1 MENLNLSGLGTEKR
15 NPKSLHLDEL
25 STEDA
30 LKLMNQEDGR
40 VPEVIAEVIPVIAE
54 VVQKVTKVLAE
65 GGRLIYM
72 GAGTSG
78 RLGVL
83 DAVEC
88 RPTFGTSDH
97 QIIGLIA
104 GGNDAMFRAHENIED
119 QEQSGA
125 ADLQS
130 IQLTKQDIVIGIAAS
145 GRTPYVIGGL
155 KYANEMGAQTVGL
168 VCNLDSP
175 IKQVA
180 QTTIEVDCGPEVLTG
195 STRLKAGTAQKL
207 ILNMISTVSMVGLG
221 KVYQNLMVDVQP
233 TNEKL
238 RERSL
243 RILMEATDVT
253 RDQAQKIYEQAD
265 KNLKV
270 AILMQLLQI
279 DKQEAQKRLQLT
291 HGHVG
296 QAIITEVQL

>member
-1 MENLNLSGLGTEKR
+1 M
-15 NPKSLHLDEL
+15 
-25 STEDA
+25 
-30 LKLMNQEDGR
+30 
-40 VPEVIAEVIPVIAE
+40 
-54 VVQKVTKVLAE
+54 
-65 GGRLIYM
+65 
-72 GAGTSG
+72 
-78 RLGVL
+78 
-83 DAVEC
+83 
-88 RPTFGTSDH
+88 
-97 QIIGLIA
+97 
-104 GGNDAMFRAHENIED
+104 
-119 QEQSGA
+119 
-125 ADLQS
+125 
-130 IQLTKQDIVIGIAAS
+130 
-145 GRTPYVIGGL
+145 
-155 KYANEMGAQTVGL
+155 
-168 VCNLDSP
+168 
-175 IKQVA
+175 
-180 QTTIEVDCGPEVLTG
+180 LTG

>member
-1 MENLNLSGLGTEKR
+1 MENLNLASLGTEMR
-15 NPKSLHLDEL
+15 NQESARLDEL
-25 STEDA
+25 SSLEA
-30 LKLMNQEDGR
+30 LRLMNQEDSK
-40 VPEVIAEVIPVIAE
+40 VPQAISKVLPVINE
-54 VVQKVTKVLAE
+54 VVQQVTKVLEA

-88 RPTFGTSDH
+88 RPTFGTSDE
-97 QIIGLIA
+97 QIMGLIA
-104 GGNDAMFRAHENIED
+104 GGEGAMFRANENIED
-119 QEQSGA
+119 QKSSGV
-125 ADLQS
+125 ADLKAIHLS
-130 IQLTKQDIVIGIAAS
+130 SKDIVIGIAAS

-155 KYANEMGAQTVGL
+155 EYANAIGAQTVGL
-168 VCNLDSP
+168 VCNLNSE
-175 IKQVA
+175 IKKVA
-180 QTTIEVDCGPEVLTG
+180 KTTIEVDCGPEVLTG
-195 STRLKAGTAQKL
+195 STRLKSGTAQKL

-243 RILMEATDVT
+243 RILMEATGLDK
-253 RDQAQKIYEQAD
+253 QAAKEVYEQAD

-270 AILMQLLQI
+270 AILMHLLGVS
-279 DKQEAQKRLQLT
+279 KPEAHERLSASK
-291 HGHVG
+291 GHVK
-296 QAIITEVQL
+296 QALNEH

>member
-1 MENLNLSGLGTEKR
+1 MENLNLSTLSTEKR
-15 NPKSLHLDEL
+15 NQKSLQLDEL
-25 STEDA
+25 TSKEA
-30 LKLMNQEDGR
+30 LILMNQEDST
-40 VPEVIAEVIPVIAE
+40 VSVAVAKVIPVIDE
-54 VVQKVTKVLAE
+54 VVQKVIEVLST

-88 RPTFGTSDH
+88 RPTFGTSDD

-119 QEQSGA
+119 QPKSGA
-125 ADLQS
+125 DDLKA
-130 IQLTKQDIVIGIAAS
+130 IHLTEHDIVVGIAAS

-155 KYANEMGAQTVGL
+155 QYASEIGAQTVGL
-168 VCNLDSP
+168 VCNLNSP
-175 IKQVA
+175 IKQIA
-180 QTTIEVDCGPEVLTG
+180 QMTIEVDCGPEVLTG

-207 ILNMISTVSMVGLG
+207 ILNMISTVSMIGLG

-243 RILMEATDVT
+243 QILMEATDIS
-253 RDQAQKIYEQAD
+253 RNQAKEIYERAD
-265 KNLKV
+265 NNLKV
-270 AILMQLLQI
+270 AILMQLLDVTIEEAQRRL
-279 DKQEAQKRLQLT
+279 KQEN
-291 HGHVG
+291 GHVKK
-296 QAIITEVQL
+296 ALDMK

>member
-1 MENLNLSGLGTEKR
+1 MENLNLSTLSTEKR
-15 NPKSLHLDEL
+15 NQKSLKLDEL
-25 STEDA
+25 TSKEA
-30 LKLMNQEDGR
+30 LILMNQEDSK
-40 VPEVIAEVIPVIAE
+40 VSVAVAKVIPVIDE
-54 VVQKVTKVLAE
+54 VVQKVIEVLST

-88 RPTFGTSDH
+88 RPTFGTSDD

-119 QEQSGA
+119 QPKSGA
-125 ADLQS
+125 DDLKA
-130 IQLTKQDIVIGIAAS
+130 IHLTEHDIVVGIAAS

-155 KYANEMGAQTVGL
+155 QYASEMGAQTVGL
-168 VCNLDSP
+168 VCNLNSP
-175 IKQVA
+175 IKQIA
-180 QTTIEVDCGPEVLTG
+180 QMTIEVDCGPEVLTG

-207 ILNMISTVSMVGLG
+207 ILNMISTVSMIGLG

-243 RILMEATDVT
+243 QILMEATDIS
-253 RDQAQKIYEQAD
+253 RNQAKEIYERAD
-265 KNLKV
+265 NNLKV
-270 AILMQLLQI
+270 AILMQLLDVTIEEAQRRL
-279 DKQEAQKRLQLT
+279 KQEN
-291 HGHVG
+291 GHVKK
-296 QAIITEVQL
+296 ALDMK

>member
-1 MENLNLSGLGTEKR
+1 M
-15 NPKSLHLDEL
+15 
-25 STEDA
+25 
-30 LKLMNQEDGR
+30 
-40 VPEVIAEVIPVIAE
+40 
-54 VVQKVTKVLAE
+54 
-65 GGRLIYM
+65 
-72 GAGTSG
+72 
-78 RLGVL
+78 
-83 DAVEC
+83 
-88 RPTFGTSDH
+88 
-97 QIIGLIA
+97 
-104 GGNDAMFRAHENIED
+104 
-119 QEQSGA
+119 
-125 ADLQS
+125 
-130 IQLTKQDIVIGIAAS
+130 IGIAAS

-296 QAIITEVQL
+296 QAIVTEVQL

>member
-1 MENLNLSGLGTEKR
+1 MENLNLASLGTEMR
-15 NPKSLHLDEL
+15 NQESARLDEL
-25 STEDA
+25 SSLEA
-30 LKLMNQEDGR
+30 LRLMNQEDSK
-40 VPEVIAEVIPVIAE
+40 VPQAISKVLPVIDE
-54 VVQKVTKVLAE
+54 VVQQVTKVLEA

-88 RPTFGTSDH
+88 RPTFGTSDD
-97 QIIGLIA
+97 QIMGLIA
-104 GGNDAMFRAHENIED
+104 GGEEAMFRANENIED
-119 QEQSGA
+119 QKSSGV
-125 ADLQS
+125 ADLKAIHLS
-130 IQLTKQDIVIGIAAS
+130 SKDIVIGIAAS

-155 KYANEMGAQTVGL
+155 EYANAIGAQTVGL
-168 VCNLDSP
+168 VCNLNSE
-175 IKQVA
+175 IKKVA
-180 QTTIEVDCGPEVLTG
+180 KTTIEVDCGPEVLTG
-195 STRLKAGTAQKL
+195 STRLKSGTAQKL

-243 RILMEATDVT
+243 RILMEATGLDK
-253 RDQAQKIYEQAD
+253 QAAKEVYEQAD

-270 AILMQLLQI
+270 AILMHLLGVS
-279 DKQEAQKRLQLT
+279 KPEAQERLLASK
-291 HGHVG
+291 GHVK
-296 QAIITEVQL
+296 QALNEH

>member
-1 MENLNLSGLGTEKR
+1 MENLNLASLGTEMR
-15 NPKSLHLDEL
+15 NQESARLDEL
-25 STEDA
+25 SSLEA
-30 LKLMNQEDGR
+30 LRLMNQEDSK
-40 VPEVIAEVIPVIAE
+40 VPQAISKVLPVIDE
-54 VVQKVTKVLAE
+54 VVQQVTKVLEA

-88 RPTFGTSDH
+88 RPTFGTSDE
-97 QIIGLIA
+97 QIMGLIA
-104 GGNDAMFRAHENIED
+104 GGEEAMFRANENIED
-119 QEQSGA
+119 QKSSGV
-125 ADLQS
+125 ADLKAIHLS
-130 IQLTKQDIVIGIAAS
+130 SKDIVIGIAAS

-155 KYANEMGAQTVGL
+155 EYANAIGAQTVGL
-168 VCNLDSP
+168 VCNLNSE
-175 IKQVA
+175 IKKVA
-180 QTTIEVDCGPEVLTG
+180 KTTIEVDCGPEVLTG
-195 STRLKAGTAQKL
+195 STRLKSGTAQKL

-243 RILMEATDVT
+243 RILMEATGLDK
-253 RDQAQKIYEQAD
+253 QAAKEVYEQAD

-270 AILMQLLQI
+270 AILMHLLGVS
-279 DKQEAQKRLQLT
+279 KPEAQERLLASK
-291 HGHVG
+291 GHVK
-296 QAIITEVQL
+296 QALNEH